1 MEPLR
6 VIYHHEPEGWWA
18 DSPDV
23 AGYTAAAPTYEEV
36 RVLVEEG
43 LLWAAQEDA
52 RDSGSAVP
60 SAETP
65 LEHYVPAPA

>member
-23 AGYTAAAPTYEEV
+23 TGYTAAAPTYEEV
-36 RVLVEEG
+36 RALVEEG
-43 LLWAAQEDA
+43 LLWAAQEHA
-52 RDSGSAVP
+52 RDAGSAVP
-60 SAETP
+60 PVGTP